1 MFSPDSMTR
10 TIAAPTSEV
19 EAALGEA
26 LDWQLGKLTGSQAA
40 ASPVQSLVTLEV
52 QSDTLDLDLDTKED
66 YELRVRCHEDATN
79 INIVAETYFGARHAL
94 ETLFQLVFY
103 DSLSLSFLLSCDVAI
118 SDGPFYRHRGVMLDT
133 ARSVHLQWQY
143 YITDTCLVLQK
154 LRVSG
159 HDQDADRLAELL
171 QAERAPLAPDRH
183 AELPSLPGLPPDV
196 RRVRSLQPRDD
207 VQQGA
212 PHSYL

>member
-1 MFSPDSMTR
+1 MFSPDSVTR

-26 LDWQLGKLTGSQAA
+26 LDWQLSKLTGSQAA

-133 ARSVHLQWQY
+133 ARSVHFSASKSSIRRFV
-143 YITDTCLVLQK
+143 ITEKAPTTITN
-154 LRVSG
+154 LRICFG
-159 HDQDADRLAELL
+159 WTFLEH
-171 QAERAPLAPDRH
+171 
-183 AELPSLPGLPPDV
+183 
-196 RRVRSLQPRDD
+196 
-207 VQQGA
+207 
-212 PHSYL
+212 

>member
-1 MFSPDSMTR
+1 MFSPDSVTR

-26 LDWQLGKLTGSQAA
+26 LDWQLSKLTGSQAA

-133 ARSVHLQWQY
+133 ARSV
-143 YITDTCLVLQK
+143 LVLQK
-154 LRVSG
+154 V
-159 HDQDADRLAELL
+159 
-171 QAERAPLAPDRH
+171 
-183 AELPSLPGLPPDV
+183 PSEG
-196 RRVRSLQPRDD
+196 S
-207 VQQGA
+207 
-212 PHSYL
+212 